1 MQQIPVAAPAAP
13 AALVLWGRGFRT
25 FFLAAAGYAALFVP
39 LSTAVWLGAW
49 PAPGWGGMP
58 AWWHGHEM
66 LFGVVVAA
74 IAGFLTTAAPVWSGR
89 WAPAGVLVMALLA
102 LWAAGRVAMLASG
115 RLPAPLV
122 AVLDVAFLPAV
133 GIVLAVTLRG
143 RAQRRNHGIVAVV
156 FALAVA
162 NAASHAETLGLAG
175 PGTTQRALHVA
186 VLGVAVLVAVIG
198 GRITPAFTTNA
209 LRRRGEEASVVDGI
223 WRRRVALTGV
233 VAVAVLA
240 VLAPGTRVERA
251 VSVAAGI
258 AVAVRMSG
266 WQTRRTLSDPLVWSL
281 HAAMAWLAAGL
292 VLRGLQPVGSAGLH
306 ALTAGAMGTMILAVM
321 TRVGLGHTGRPLV
334 LPPGAV
340 WLYLLAHA
348 AAAAR
353 VLAALRPETGVVLLI
368 VAATAWS
375 LAFGGFVVLY
385 APILTRAR
393 PDGKE
398 G

>member
-1 MQQIPVAAPAAP
+1 MEQITTGVPAAAPAF
-13 AALVLWGRGFRT
+13 VLWGRGFRT
-25 FFLAAAGYAALFVP
+25 FFLAAALYAALFVP
-39 LSTAVWLGAW
+39 ISTAVWLGAW

-58 AWWHGHEM
+58 GWWHGHEM
-66 LFGVVVAA
+66 LFGVVTAA
-74 IAGFLTTAAPVWSGR
+74 VAGFLTTAAPVWSGR
-89 WAPAGVLVMALLA
+89 RAPAGGLLMALLA

-115 RLPAPLV
+115 LLPAPLV
-122 AVLDVAFLPAV
+122 AALDVAFLPAL
-133 GIVLAVTLRG
+133 GIVLARTLRG

-162 NAASHAETLGLAG
+162 NAVTHAEALGLAG
-175 PGTTQRALHVA
+175 FGTTRRALHVA
-186 VLGVAVLVAVIG
+186 ALGVVVLVVVIG

-209 LRRRGEEASVVDGI
+209 LRRRGEASAVVDGV
-223 WRRRVALTGV
+223 WRRRAAVAGV

-240 VLAPGTRVERA
+240 ALAPGSLLERC

-258 AVAVRMSG
+258 AVAARMAG

-281 HAAMAWLAAGL
+281 HAGMAWVAVGL

-306 ALTAGAMGTMILAVM
+306 ALTAGAMGGMILAVM

-340 WLYLLAHA
+340 WLYGLVHA

-353 VLAALRPETGVVLLI
+353 VLAALLPEGGAPLL
-368 VAATAWS
+368 VGAAAAWS
-375 LAFGGFVVLY
+375 LAFGGFAALY

-393 PDGKE
+393 VDGKE